1 MKKILIAVLAT
12 VLICGCVVGGTYA
25 WLIDQTDPIT
35 NTFTVGDIN
44 ITLTETVTQDP
55 NIQEPL
61 KMVPGQVIAK
71 DPKVTVVKESEAC
84 WLFVKIEKVNSVDSY
99 LTYSIAAG
107 WTELTEGSGIYYRE
121 VDYNAADS
129 QVFSVLM
136 DNQVTVK
143 DTVTKDQLE
152 SVAGGNARIAL
163 KFTAYAVQK
172 AGIDTV
178 TDAWTKISQAQ

>member
-25 WLIDQTDPIT
+25 WLIAQTNTIT

-44 ITLTETVTQDP
+44 ITLEETITP
-55 NIQEPL
+55 ESL

-71 DPKVTVVKESEAC
+71 DPKVTVLKESEDC

-99 LTYSIAAG
+99 LTYAIADG

-121 VDYNAADS
+121 VTSSAAD
-129 QVFSVLM
+129 QAFPVLM

-152 SVAGGNARIAL
+152 SVAEGTARIAL

-172 AGIDTV
+172 AGINTV
-178 TDAWTKISQAQ
+178 ADAWDKISPAQ